1 MCIDYGAGQADRGL
15 LGRRGGSRFSAAVPC
30 REGILKV
37 SYDIAAGVAGR
48 SRTRRRV
55 SLDLIPSALV
65 SVSGFVLFVL
75 EQHLPGYAL
84 LAVALLLAGLIGWAL
99 LRDLALIAAG
109 LVSISLVPITTDIS
123 TEHMAVMGSAMIL
136 AVGIPYAVSRFV
148 FKDHAVRYPVRT
160 GQPWTRAEK
169 WYLPAVVV
177 MGYALLPAYMV
188 NTGVYRNWPAVSDP
202 DGIIRLFV
210 GTNVLGIWDELFF
223 ICTVFVLLR
232 RHLPLGQ
239 ANVLQAILF
248 TSFLWEL
255 GFHAWAPVFIF
266 PFALLQALIFTRTKS
281 LTYIV
286 CVHLL
291 FDFVLF
297 LVLIHAHNRAWI
309 DIFIY

>member
-1 MCIDYGAGQADRGL
+1 M
-15 LGRRGGSRFSAAVPC
+15 
-30 REGILKV
+30 
-37 SYDIAAGVAGR
+37 SYDISAGVADR
-48 SRTRRRV
+48 SRTRRGL
-55 SLDLIPSALV
+55 SLALIPSALV
-65 SVSGFVLFVL
+65 SFSGFVLFVL
-75 EQHLPGYAL
+75 EQNLAAYGL
-84 LAVALLLAGLIGWAL
+84 LALALLLAGFIGWAL
-99 LRDLALIAAG
+99 LRDLALITAG
-109 LVSISLVPITTDIS
+109 LVTISLVPITTDIS

-148 FKDHAVRYPVRT
+148 FKDHAVRFPVRT
-160 GQPWTRAEK
+160 GQTWTRAEK

-177 MGYALLPAYMV
+177 MGYALLPAYMI

-202 DGIIRLFV
+202 EGIIRLFL

-223 ICTVFVLLR
+223 ICTIFVLLR
-232 RHLPLGQ
+232 RHLPLAQ
-239 ANVLQAILF
+239 ANVLQAVLF

-255 GFHAWAPVFIF
+255 GFHAWAPVFIV
-266 PFALLQALIFTRTKS
+266 PFALVQALIFTRTKS
-281 LTYIV
+281 LPYIV